1 MHRCAHSSALMGDC
15 EYSSL
20 EFDGEARCRLEV
32 AFKLILLRFA
42 PRIVGE
48 AGKYGKTVG
57 ERREKRVSRFKIFPR
72 ERGPL
77 VRPPARR
84 ICPHILDRGAQR
96 IDICFRDAER
106 NKLAVTVFETDFGA
120 EIIGV
125 THIDSFQSAGCI
137 LKLTHKI
144 SNTRGRQNTRKL

>member
-1 MHRCAHSSALMGDC
+1 MHRCARSSALIGDR
-15 EYSSL
+15 EYSAL

-32 AFKLILLRFA
+32 AFKLILLRLA

-57 ERREKRVSRFKIFPR
+57 VRRKKRVSRFTIFSR
-72 ERGPL
+72 ERGPF
-77 VRPPARR
+77 VSPPARR

-106 NKLAVTVFETDFGA
+106 NELAVTVFETGFGA
-120 EIIGV
+120 EIIRV
-125 THIDSFQSAGCI
+125 AHI
-137 LKLTHKI
+137 
-144 SNTRGRQNTRKL
+144 